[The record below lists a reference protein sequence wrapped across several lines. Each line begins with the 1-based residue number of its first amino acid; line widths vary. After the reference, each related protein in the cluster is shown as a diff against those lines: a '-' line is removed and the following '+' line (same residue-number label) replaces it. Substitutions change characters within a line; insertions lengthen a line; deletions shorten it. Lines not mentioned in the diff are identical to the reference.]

1 MYMTIK
7 DKIILSMTITCII
20 LLSLVIFLAT
30 YQAKAADTDYKPKS
44 DIHAGV
50 HSTSAVVKQVL
61 SNFDNPEGAIFSHD
75 GKFVFISNSA
85 EIGDR
90 GAGFSWGV
98 SEEIGKSVRLL
109 EMFGLPGI
117 LYLKSY
123 LEQISNHNF
132 QKITVISAEN
142 ISNNI
147 PYCPISVGLNFMDQ
161 VHNLEKIDK
170 INFSNLAYPL
180 LIVPFLSR
188 SSEIIGKKILL
199 NLENFKFLFNYNQ
212 SIFSKF
218 DNS

>member
-1 MYMTIK
+1 MKSFSEIETISK
-7 DKIILSMTITCII
+7 RAS
-20 LLSLVIFLAT
+20 
-30 YQAKAADTDYKPKS
+30 
-44 DIHAGV
+44 
-50 HSTSAVVKQVL
+50 
-61 SNFDNPEGAIFSHD
+61 
-75 GKFVFISNSA
+75 
-85 EIGDR
+85 R

-98 SEEIGKSVRLL
+98 SEEIGKSVRLM

-117 LYLKSY
+117 LYLTSY
-123 LEQISNHNF
+123 LNQIANHNY
-132 QKITVISAEN
+132 QKMTIISADN

-212 SIFSKF
+212 SVLSNF
-218 DNS
+218 DNSLISKTTKFIISFNQNEDSFDEITWDSLYKISQKTFVDETESSKKTSAGAGLTDND

>member
-1 MYMTIK
+1 MKSFSEIETISK
-7 DKIILSMTITCII
+7 RASK
-20 LLSLVIFLAT
+20 
-30 YQAKAADTDYKPKS
+30 
-44 DIHAGV
+44 
-50 HSTSAVVKQVL
+50 
-61 SNFDNPEGAIFSHD
+61 
-75 GKFVFISNSA
+75 
-85 EIGDR
+85 

-98 SEEIGKSVRLL
+98 SEEIGKSVRLM

-117 LYLKSY
+117 LYLTSY
-123 LEQISNHNF
+123 LNQIANHNY
-132 QKITVISAEN
+132 QKMTIISADN

-212 SIFSKF
+212 SIFSNF
-218 DNS
+218 DNSLIEKTTKFFISFNQNEDSFDKMTWDTLYKISQKTFVDETESSKKTSAGAGLTDND

>member
-1 MYMTIK
+1 MRSFSEIETISK
-7 DKIILSMTITCII
+7 RAS
-20 LLSLVIFLAT
+20 
-30 YQAKAADTDYKPKS
+30 
-44 DIHAGV
+44 
-50 HSTSAVVKQVL
+50 
-61 SNFDNPEGAIFSHD
+61 
-75 GKFVFISNSA
+75 
-85 EIGDR
+85 R

-123 LEQISNHNF
+123 LERISNQNF
-132 QKITVISAEN
+132 QKITLISAEN

-147 PYCPISVGLNFMDQ
+147 PYCPISVGVNFMDQ
-161 VHNLEKIDK
+161 THNLEKIDK

-180 LIVPFLSR
+180 LAVPFLSR

-212 SIFSKF
+212 SIFSNFDCSLITKTSKF
-218 DNS
+218 LISFNQNEDSFDKMTWDTLYKISQKTFVDETESSKQTSAGAGLTDND

>member
-1 MYMTIK
+1 MKSFSEIETISK
-7 DKIILSMTITCII
+7 RAS
-20 LLSLVIFLAT
+20 
-30 YQAKAADTDYKPKS
+30 
-44 DIHAGV
+44 
-50 HSTSAVVKQVL
+50 
-61 SNFDNPEGAIFSHD
+61 
-75 GKFVFISNSA
+75 
-85 EIGDR
+85 R

-98 SEEIGKSVRLL
+98 SEEIGKSIRLM

-123 LEQISNHNF
+123 LNQIENHNY
-132 QKITVISAEN
+132 QKITIISADN

-212 SIFSKF
+212 SIFSNF
-218 DNS
+218 DNSLIEKTTKFFISFNQNEDSFDKMAWDTLYKISQKTFVDETESSKKTSAGAGLIDND

>member
-1 MYMTIK
+1 MRSFSEIETISK
-7 DKIILSMTITCII
+7 RAS
-20 LLSLVIFLAT
+20 
-30 YQAKAADTDYKPKS
+30 
-44 DIHAGV
+44 
-50 HSTSAVVKQVL
+50 
-61 SNFDNPEGAIFSHD
+61 
-75 GKFVFISNSA
+75 
-85 EIGDR
+85 R

-132 QKITVISAEN
+132 QKITVVSAEN

-147 PYCPISVGLNFMDQ
+147 PYCPISVGVNFMDQ
-161 VHNLEKIDK
+161 IHNLEKIDK

-180 LIVPFLSR
+180 LVVPFLSR
-188 SSEIIGKKILL
+188 SSEIIGKKLLL

-212 SIFSKF
+212 SIFSNF
-218 DNS
+218 DNSLITKTSKFFISFNQNEDSFDKMAWDTLYKISQKTFVDETES

>member
-1 MYMTIK
+1 MKSFSEIETISK
-7 DKIILSMTITCII
+7 RAS
-20 LLSLVIFLAT
+20 
-30 YQAKAADTDYKPKS
+30 
-44 DIHAGV
+44 
-50 HSTSAVVKQVL
+50 
-61 SNFDNPEGAIFSHD
+61 
-75 GKFVFISNSA
+75 
-85 EIGDR
+85 R

-98 SEEIGKSVRLL
+98 SEEIGKSIRLM

-123 LEQISNHNF
+123 LNQIENHNY
-132 QKITVISAEN
+132 QKITIISADN

-161 VHNLEKIDK
+161 AHNLEKIDK

-212 SIFSKF
+212 SIFSNF
-218 DNS
+218 DNSLIEKTIKFFISFNQNEDSFDKMTWDNLYKISQKTFVNETESSKKTSAGAGLTDND

>member
-1 MYMTIK
+1 MKSFSEIETISK
-7 DKIILSMTITCII
+7 RASK
-20 LLSLVIFLAT
+20 
-30 YQAKAADTDYKPKS
+30 
-44 DIHAGV
+44 
-50 HSTSAVVKQVL
+50 
-61 SNFDNPEGAIFSHD
+61 
-75 GKFVFISNSA
+75 
-85 EIGDR
+85 

-98 SEEIGKSVRLL
+98 SEEIGKSVRLM

-117 LYLKSY
+117 LYLTSY
-123 LEQISNHNF
+123 LNQIANHNY
-132 QKITVISAEN
+132 QKMTIISADN

-180 LIVPFLSR
+180 LVVPFLSR

-212 SIFSKF
+212 SIFSNF
-218 DNS
+218 DNSFIEKTTNFLTSFNQNEDSFDEITWETLYKISQKTFVNESESSKKTSAGAGLTDND

>member
-1 MYMTIK
+1 MKSFSEIETISK
-7 DKIILSMTITCII
+7 RAS
-20 LLSLVIFLAT
+20 
-30 YQAKAADTDYKPKS
+30 
-44 DIHAGV
+44 
-50 HSTSAVVKQVL
+50 
-61 SNFDNPEGAIFSHD
+61 
-75 GKFVFISNSA
+75 
-85 EIGDR
+85 R

-98 SEEIGKSVRLL
+98 SEEIGKSIRLM

-117 LYLKSY
+117 LYLTSY
-123 LEQISNHNF
+123 LNQIGNHNY
-132 QKITVISAEN
+132 QKITIISADN

-199 NLENFKFLFNYNQ
+199 NFENFKFLLNYNQ
-212 SIFSKF
+212 SIFSNF
-218 DNS
+218 DNSLISKTTNFLISFNQNEDSFDKVTWDTLYKISQKTFVDETESSKKTSAGAGLTDNDWVSE

>member
-1 MYMTIK
+1 MKSFSEIETISK
-7 DKIILSMTITCII
+7 RASK
-20 LLSLVIFLAT
+20 
-30 YQAKAADTDYKPKS
+30 
-44 DIHAGV
+44 
-50 HSTSAVVKQVL
+50 
-61 SNFDNPEGAIFSHD
+61 
-75 GKFVFISNSA
+75 
-85 EIGDR
+85 

-98 SEEIGKSVRLL
+98 SEEIGKSVRLM

-117 LYLKSY
+117 LHLTSY
-123 LEQISNHNF
+123 LNQIGNHNY
-132 QKITVISAEN
+132 QKMTIISADN

-188 SSEIIGKKILL
+188 SSEIVGKKILL

-212 SIFSKF
+212 SIFSNFDCSLITKTSKF
-218 DNS
+218 LISFNQNEDSFDKMTWDTLYKISQKTFVDETESSKKTSAGAGLTDND

>member
-1 MYMTIK
+1 MRSFSEIETISK
-7 DKIILSMTITCII
+7 RAS
-20 LLSLVIFLAT
+20 
-30 YQAKAADTDYKPKS
+30 
-44 DIHAGV
+44 
-50 HSTSAVVKQVL
+50 
-61 SNFDNPEGAIFSHD
+61 
-75 GKFVFISNSA
+75 
-85 EIGDR
+85 R

-132 QKITVISAEN
+132 QKITVVSAEN

-147 PYCPISVGLNFMDQ
+147 PYCPISVGVNFMDQ
-161 VHNLEKIDK
+161 IHNLEKIDK

-180 LIVPFLSR
+180 LVVPFLSR
-188 SSEIIGKKILL
+188 SSEIIGKKLLL

-212 SIFSKF
+212 SIFSNF
-218 DNS
+218 DNSLITKTSKFFISFNQNEDSFDKMAWDTLYKISQKTFVDETESSKKTSAGAGLIDND

>member
-1 MYMTIK
+1 MKSFSEIETISK
-7 DKIILSMTITCII
+7 RASK
-20 LLSLVIFLAT
+20 
-30 YQAKAADTDYKPKS
+30 
-44 DIHAGV
+44 
-50 HSTSAVVKQVL
+50 
-61 SNFDNPEGAIFSHD
+61 
-75 GKFVFISNSA
+75 
-85 EIGDR
+85 

-98 SEEIGKSVRLL
+98 SEEIGKSVRLM

-117 LYLKSY
+117 LYLTSY
-123 LEQISNHNF
+123 LNQIGNHNY
-132 QKITVISAEN
+132 QKMTIISADN

-161 VHNLEKIDK
+161 VHNLEKVNK

-212 SIFSKF
+212 SIFSNF
-218 DNS
+218 DNSFIEKTTKFFISFNQNEDSFDKMTWDTLYKISQKTFVDETESSKNTSAGAGLTDND

>member
-1 MYMTIK
+1 MRSFSEIETISK
-7 DKIILSMTITCII
+7 RAS
-20 LLSLVIFLAT
+20 
-30 YQAKAADTDYKPKS
+30 
-44 DIHAGV
+44 
-50 HSTSAVVKQVL
+50 
-61 SNFDNPEGAIFSHD
+61 
-75 GKFVFISNSA
+75 
-85 EIGDR
+85 R

-147 PYCPISVGLNFMDQ
+147 PYCPISVGVNFMDQ
-161 VHNLEKIDK
+161 THNLEKIDR

-180 LIVPFLSR
+180 LAVPFLSR

-199 NLENFKFLFNYNQ
+199 NLENYKFLFNYNQ
-212 SIFSKF
+212 SIFSNFDCSLITKTSKF
-218 DNS
+218 FISFNQNEDSFDKMAWDTLYKISQKTFVDETESSKKTSAGAGLIDND

>member
-1 MYMTIK
+1 MRSFSEIETISK
-7 DKIILSMTITCII
+7 RAS
-20 LLSLVIFLAT
+20 
-30 YQAKAADTDYKPKS
+30 
-44 DIHAGV
+44 
-50 HSTSAVVKQVL
+50 
-61 SNFDNPEGAIFSHD
+61 
-75 GKFVFISNSA
+75 
-85 EIGDR
+85 R

-132 QKITVISAEN
+132 QKITLISAEN

-147 PYCPISVGLNFMDQ
+147 PYCPISVGVNFMDQ
-161 VHNLEKIDK
+161 TQNLEKIDK

-180 LIVPFLSR
+180 LAVPFLSR

-212 SIFSKF
+212 SIFSNFDCSLITKTSKF
-218 DNS
+218 LISFNQNEDNFDKMTWDTLYKISQKTFVDETESSKKTSAGAGLIDND

>member
-1 MYMTIK
+1 MRSFSEIETISK
-7 DKIILSMTITCII
+7 RAS
-20 LLSLVIFLAT
+20 
-30 YQAKAADTDYKPKS
+30 
-44 DIHAGV
+44 
-50 HSTSAVVKQVL
+50 
-61 SNFDNPEGAIFSHD
+61 
-75 GKFVFISNSA
+75 
-85 EIGDR
+85 R

-98 SEEIGKSVRLL
+98 SEEIGKSVRLM

-117 LYLKSY
+117 LYLTSY
-123 LEQISNHNF
+123 LNQIGNHNY
-132 QKITVISAEN
+132 QKITIISADN

-188 SSEIIGKKILL
+188 SSEIIGKKSLL

-212 SIFSKF
+212 SIFSNFDSSLIEKTTKF
-218 DNS
+218 FISFNQNEVSFDKMTWDTLYNISQKTFVAETEISKKTSAGAGLTDND

>member
-1 MYMTIK
+1 MRSFSEIETISK
-7 DKIILSMTITCII
+7 RAS
-20 LLSLVIFLAT
+20 
-30 YQAKAADTDYKPKS
+30 
-44 DIHAGV
+44 
-50 HSTSAVVKQVL
+50 
-61 SNFDNPEGAIFSHD
+61 
-75 GKFVFISNSA
+75 
-85 EIGDR
+85 R

-132 QKITVISAEN
+132 QKITVVSAEN

-147 PYCPISVGLNFMDQ
+147 PYCPISVGVNFMDQ
-161 VHNLEKIDK
+161 IHNLEKIDK

-180 LIVPFLSR
+180 LVVPFLSR
-188 SSEIIGKKILL
+188 SSEIIGKKLLL

-212 SIFSKF
+212 SIFSNF
-218 DNS
+218 DNSLIEKTTKFFISFNQNEDSFDKMTWDNLYKISQKTFVDETESSKKTSAGAGLTDND

>member
-1 MYMTIK
+1 MRSFSEIETISK
-7 DKIILSMTITCII
+7 RAS
-20 LLSLVIFLAT
+20 
-30 YQAKAADTDYKPKS
+30 
-44 DIHAGV
+44 
-50 HSTSAVVKQVL
+50 
-61 SNFDNPEGAIFSHD
+61 
-75 GKFVFISNSA
+75 
-85 EIGDR
+85 R

-123 LEQISNHNF
+123 LEQINNHNF
-132 QKITVISAEN
+132 QKISLISAEN

-147 PYCPISVGLNFMDQ
+147 PYCPISVGVNFMDQ
-161 VHNLEKIDK
+161 THNLEKIDK

-180 LIVPFLSR
+180 LAVPFLSR

-212 SIFSKF
+212 SIFSNFDCSLITKTSKF
-218 DNS
+218 FISFNENVDSFDKTTWDTLYKISQKTFVDETESSKKTSAGAGLTDND

>member
-1 MYMTIK
+1 MRSFSEIETISK
-7 DKIILSMTITCII
+7 RAS
-20 LLSLVIFLAT
+20 
-30 YQAKAADTDYKPKS
+30 
-44 DIHAGV
+44 
-50 HSTSAVVKQVL
+50 
-61 SNFDNPEGAIFSHD
+61 
-75 GKFVFISNSA
+75 
-85 EIGDR
+85 R

-98 SEEIGKSVRLL
+98 SEEIGKSIRLL

-123 LEQISNHNF
+123 LEKISEHNY
-132 QKITVISAEN
+132 QKMTIISADN

-180 LIVPFLSR
+180 LVVPFLSR

-212 SIFSKF
+212 SIFSNF
-218 DNS
+218 DNSLIEKTKKFFVNFNQNEDSFDKMTWDTLYKISQKTFVDETESSKKTSAGAGLTDND

>member
-1 MYMTIK
+1 MRSFSEIETISK
-7 DKIILSMTITCII
+7 RAS
-20 LLSLVIFLAT
+20 
-30 YQAKAADTDYKPKS
+30 
-44 DIHAGV
+44 
-50 HSTSAVVKQVL
+50 
-61 SNFDNPEGAIFSHD
+61 
-75 GKFVFISNSA
+75 
-85 EIGDR
+85 R

-132 QKITVISAEN
+132 QKITVVSAEN

-147 PYCPISVGLNFMDQ
+147 PYCPVSVGVNFMDQ
-161 VHNLEKIDK
+161 IHNLEKIDK

-180 LIVPFLSR
+180 LVVPFLSR
-188 SSEIIGKKILL
+188 SSEIIGKKLLL

-212 SIFSKF
+212 SIFSNF
-218 DNS
+218 DNSLITKTSKFFISFNQNEDSFDKMAWDTLYKISQKTFVDETESSKKTSAGAGLIDND

>member
-1 MYMTIK
+1 MRSFSEIETISK
-7 DKIILSMTITCII
+7 RAS
-20 LLSLVIFLAT
+20 
-30 YQAKAADTDYKPKS
+30 
-44 DIHAGV
+44 
-50 HSTSAVVKQVL
+50 
-61 SNFDNPEGAIFSHD
+61 
-75 GKFVFISNSA
+75 
-85 EIGDR
+85 R
-90 GAGFSWGV
+90 GAGFSWGI

-147 PYCPISVGLNFMDQ
+147 PYCPISVGVNFMDQ
-161 VHNLEKIDK
+161 THNLEKIDK

-180 LIVPFLSR
+180 LVVPFLSR
-188 SSEIIGKKILL
+188 SSEIIGKKLLL

-212 SIFSKF
+212 SIFSNF
-218 DNS
+218 DNSLITKTSKFFVSFNQNEDSFDKMAWDTLYKISQKTFVDETESSKKTSAGAGLNDND

>member
-1 MYMTIK
+1 MRSFSEIETISK
-7 DKIILSMTITCII
+7 RAS
-20 LLSLVIFLAT
+20 
-30 YQAKAADTDYKPKS
+30 
-44 DIHAGV
+44 
-50 HSTSAVVKQVL
+50 
-61 SNFDNPEGAIFSHD
+61 
-75 GKFVFISNSA
+75 
-85 EIGDR
+85 R

-147 PYCPISVGLNFMDQ
+147 PYCPISVGVNFMDQ
-161 VHNLEKIDK
+161 THNLEKIDR

-180 LIVPFLSR
+180 LAVPFLSR

-212 SIFSKF
+212 SIFSNF
-218 DNS
+218 DNSLITKTSKFFISFNQNEDSFDKMAWDTLYKISQKTFVDETESSKKTSAGAGLIDND

>member
-1 MYMTIK
+1 MKSFSEIETISK
-7 DKIILSMTITCII
+7 RASK
-20 LLSLVIFLAT
+20 
-30 YQAKAADTDYKPKS
+30 
-44 DIHAGV
+44 
-50 HSTSAVVKQVL
+50 
-61 SNFDNPEGAIFSHD
+61 
-75 GKFVFISNSA
+75 
-85 EIGDR
+85 

-98 SEEIGKSVRLL
+98 SEEIGKSVRLM

-117 LYLKSY
+117 LYLTSY
-123 LEQISNHNF
+123 LNQIGNHNY
-132 QKITVISAEN
+132 QKMTIISADN

-161 VHNLEKIDK
+161 VHNLEKVNK

-212 SIFSKF
+212 SIFSNF
-218 DNS
+218 DNSFIEKTTKFFISFNQNEDSFDKMTWDTLYKISQKTFVDETESSKKTSAGAGLTDND

>member
-1 MYMTIK
+1 MRSFSEIETISK
-7 DKIILSMTITCII
+7 RAS
-20 LLSLVIFLAT
+20 
-30 YQAKAADTDYKPKS
+30 
-44 DIHAGV
+44 
-50 HSTSAVVKQVL
+50 
-61 SNFDNPEGAIFSHD
+61 
-75 GKFVFISNSA
+75 
-85 EIGDR
+85 R

-98 SEEIGKSVRLL
+98 SEEIGKSVRLM

-117 LYLKSY
+117 LYLTSY
-123 LEQISNHNF
+123 LNQIENHNY
-132 QKITVISAEN
+132 QKITIISADN

-161 VHNLEKIDK
+161 VHNFEKIDK

-212 SIFSKF
+212 SIFSNF
-218 DNS
+218 DNSLIEKTTKLFISFNQNEDSFDKMTWDTLYKISQKTFVDETESSKKTSAGAGLTDND